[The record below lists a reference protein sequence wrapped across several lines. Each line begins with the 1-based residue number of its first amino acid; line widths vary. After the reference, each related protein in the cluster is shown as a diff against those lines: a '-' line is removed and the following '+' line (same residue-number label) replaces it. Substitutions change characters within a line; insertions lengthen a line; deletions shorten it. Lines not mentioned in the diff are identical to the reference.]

1 MLRMRKEPVYFEI
14 PQGVTIVGIPRHAYR
29 NGVFG
34 TRSVPQIAM
43 LRRLVTAGRIK
54 EVDAP
59 PVVVKPVTYGVED
72 KSWHE
77 LIDMGRELGVFKV
90 GMRRSELIQAIIK
103 RKREENA
110 TDEDTIRQT

>member
-1 MLRMRKEPVYFEI
+1 MLRMRKEPVFFEV
-14 PQGVTIVGIPRHAYR
+14 PEGETIVGIPRHAYKD
-29 NGVFG
+29 GVFG

-59 PVVVKPVTYGVED
+59 PVVVKPVTYGVEE

-77 LIDMGRELGVFKV
+77 LRRMGMELGIYKV
-90 GMRRSELIQAIIK
+90 GMKRSELIPAIIAK
-103 RKREENA
+103 KKEQE
-110 TDEDTIRQT
+110 Q